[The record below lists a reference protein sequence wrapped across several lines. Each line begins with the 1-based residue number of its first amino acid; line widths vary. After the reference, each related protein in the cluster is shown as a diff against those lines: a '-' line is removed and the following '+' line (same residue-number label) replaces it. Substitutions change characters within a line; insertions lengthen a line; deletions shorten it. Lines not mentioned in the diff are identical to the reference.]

1 MMKRNIAKRM
11 LAMLLVFCALLP
23 QVLVAQAVDTYY
35 IKVSLEEQDDSSKIV
50 RSESAGY
57 LLPSEKLVPLVVMA
71 INERYSD
78 GSFEEV
84 FASPAMKRIMDEGLD
99 AYEVKVKENDGSHWL
114 AYMDK
119 YFEKVSNLDT
129 DLDLRALMTD
139 FDSTIGDLEPGEK
152 YQMKFKN
159 EVAGDPK
166 LGITYIFTV
175 SRHGYSS
182 GGGGGGGGG
191 GTDTPVEPP
200 VDDGPV
206 VVPPTQTGVADH
218 LITGEHIVFMVGDDK
233 GNFRPDDPV
242 TRAEVAVMFYALLE
256 NKNVPITVSFDDVTP
271 GIWYDKAIHTLAS
284 LGMVTGVGDNKYEP
298 NRPITRAEFA
308 TIGAKFAKQSQGGF
322 EFFDVPKT
330 HWAYHYVSTAAAY
343 GWIVGVGNN
352 LFAPSQNIKRAEAA
366 TIVNHMLGRLADKEK
381 IDAGFA
387 RKFPDVFKS
396 HWGWYEIAEATT
408 AHDFKINKA
417 FTQETWIL
425 D

>member
-1 MMKRNIAKRM
+1 MMKGNIAKRM

-23 QVLVAQAVDTYY
+23 QMMTAQAANTYY

-57 LLPSEKLVPLVVMA
+57 LLASEKLVPLVVMA

-99 AYEVKVKENDGSHWL
+99 AYEVKVKQGDGSQWL
-114 AYMDK
+114 NYMDK

-139 FDSTIGDLEPGEK
+139 FDSTIGDLKPGEK

-159 EVAGDPK
+159 EVENDPK
-166 LGITYIFTV
+166 VGTTYIFTV
-175 SRHGYSS
+175 SRHEYSS
-182 GGGGGGGGG
+182 GGGGGGS
-191 GTDTPVEPP
+191 TEPP
-200 VDDGPV
+200 EDDGPV
-206 VVPPTQTGVADH
+206 VVPPAQTGVADH

-233 GNFRPDDPV
+233 GDFRPDAPV
-242 TRAEVAVMFYALLE
+242 TRAEVAVMFYALLK
-256 NKNVPITVSFDDVTP
+256 NKDVPITVSFDDVTP

-308 TIGAKFAKQSQGGF
+308 TIGAKFAKQSQSGF
-322 EFFDVPKT
+322 AFSDVPQT

-352 LFAPSQNIKRAEAA
+352 LFAPNQNIKRAEAA
-366 TIVNHMLGRLADKEK
+366 TIVNHMLGRLADKDK

-417 FTQETWIL
+417 YTQETWIL

>member
-1 MMKRNIAKRM
+1 MKRNIAKRM

-23 QVLVAQAVDTYY
+23 QMMTAQAANTYY

-57 LLPSEKLVPLVVMA
+57 LLASEKLVPLVVMA

-99 AYEVKVKENDGSHWL
+99 AYEVKVKQGDGSQWL
-114 AYMDK
+114 NYMDK

-139 FDSTIGDLEPGEK
+139 FDSTIGDLKPGEK

-159 EVAGDPK
+159 EVENDPK
-166 LGITYIFTV
+166 VGTTYIFTV

-182 GGGGGGGGG
+182 GGGGGGGS
-191 GTDTPVEPP
+191 TEPP

-218 LITGEHIVFMVGDDK
+218 LITGKHIVFMVGDDK

-256 NKNVPITVSFDDVTP
+256 NKDVPITVSFDDVTP

-284 LGMVTGVGDNKYEP
+284 LGMVTGVGDNKYDP

-308 TIGAKFAKQSQGGF
+308 TIGAKFAKQSQSGF
-322 EFFDVPKT
+322 VFTDVPQT

-352 LFAPSQNIKRAEAA
+352 LFAPNQNIKRAEAA
-366 TIVNHMLGRLADKEK
+366 TIVNHMLGRLADKDK

-417 FTQETWIL
+417 YTQETWIM